1 MEKYEHKPSNEIPLV
16 MSVPEMARLLRIGRN
31 AGYSLVRSG
40 KIRAIRIGKSIRI
53 SRSALL
59 EYLNE

>member
-1 MEKYEHKPSNEIPLV
+1 MEKSENNPSYEIPLV

-31 AGYSLVRSG
+31 AGYSLVNSG
-40 KIRAIRIGKSIRI
+40 KIRTIRIGKSIRI

>member
-1 MEKYEHKPSNEIPLV
+1 

-31 AGYSLVRSG
+31 AGYSLVHSG
-40 KIRAIRIGKSIRI
+40 KIRTIRIGKSIRI